1 MSDADRMLEEGSELE
16 RTLLRAGVSERPTEE
31 SVRTA
36 ARVLGLV
43 PRAAVLA
50 YVASLLAKG
59 LKSWARATVLAPA
72 MAVAGAT
79 AIFYGAVTGHAP
91 VHAVAPSVS
100 LAPVADAP
108 PPRVV
113 PVPDAPPVAVVV
125 PSPSSAPV
133 PAPSVRLAPARTEAA
148 PHDPVVDVR
157 RQVAWIDHARSLA
170 ESGDTTGALQAL
182 DGYDRTFPHGVL
194 SEESALLRIEAVFA
208 RGDVRGASGLA
219 RRFLVEHP
227 HSVHAA
233 KVRSLLDG
241 AD

>member
-31 SVRTA
+31 SMRTA
-36 ARVLGLV
+36 ARVLGFV

-50 YVASLLAKG
+50 YVAGLLAKG

-72 MAVAGAT
+72 MAIAGAT
-79 AIFYGAVTGHAP
+79 AIFYGAVTVHGHAAAHG
-91 VHAVAPSVS
+91 VTPSVS
-100 LAPVADAP
+100 LAPVVDALP
-108 PPRVV
+108 PHA
-113 PVPDAPPVAVVV
+113 VPDAPPAAVA
-125 PSPSSAPV
+125 PSPSSAPA
-133 PAPSVRLAPARTEAA
+133 PSPSVRVAPVRTEAA

-170 ESGDTTGALQAL
+170 ESGDTAGALQAL

-208 RGDVRGASGLA
+208 RGDDRGASGLA
-219 RRFLVEHP
+219 RRFLIEHP